1 MTGLG
6 VAVWTSGDRVMQ
18 VGATLLNSFIGL
30 LAFAYVFIL
39 LSYVRKRAVV

>member
-1 MTGLG
+1 MIGLG

-18 VGATLLNSFIGL
+18 VGATLLNFFIGL

-39 LSYVRKRAVV
+39 FSYVWKRRV

>member
-6 VAVWTSGDRVMQ
+6 VAVWTSDDRVMQ
-18 VGATLLNSFIGL
+18 VGATLLNFFIGL

-39 LSYVRKRAVV
+39 FSYVWKRRV